1 MVTEKLT
8 DQVRRKLNI
17 TWNDPE
23 TDARVAEIIEAAI
36 PYLLHKLGITAPE
49 FDFSAPGTE
58 NMLFLACCLYEWNH
72 ATMDEFEE
80 NYHRT
85 IANVRA
91 QYEVKYYEEAAQNE
105 QAEV

>member
-8 DQVRRKLNI
+8 NQVRRKLNI

-23 TDARVAEIIEAAI
+23 TDARVAEIIESAI
-36 PYLLHKLGITAPE
+36 PFLLHKLGITDSE
-49 FDFSAPGTE
+49 FDFSAPGAE
-58 NMLFLACCLYEWNH
+58 NTLFLACCLYEWNH

-91 QYEVKYYEEAAQNE
+91 RHEVAHYLEQEAGADE
-105 QAEV
+105 